1 MRRELRW
8 PAAVLL
14 AIPFAG
20 CMSPEQRAA
29 KKQTQEFEAKQQEL
43 VASLT
48 NKPAPNFELT
58 ALDGPKVKLSDFRG
72 KPVLLAFFAY
82 G

>member
-1 MRRELRW
+1 ML
-8 PAAVLL
+8 AV
-14 AIPFAG
+14 AVVG
-20 CMSPEQRAA
+20 CASPEQRAA
-29 KKQTQEFEAKQQEL
+29 KKEMREFEARQREL

-48 NKPAPNFELT
+48 NKPAPDFELT

>member
-1 MRRELRW
+1 MKRKLRW
-8 PAAVLL
+8 SAAVLW
-14 AIPFAG
+14 AIAFVG
-20 CMSPEQRAA
+20 CMSPEERAA
-29 KKQTQEFEAKQQEL
+29 KKQEKEFEAKQREL
-43 VASLT
+43 VAGLT

>member
-1 MRRELRW
+1 MERKLRW
-8 PAAVLL
+8 LAAALL
-14 AIPFAG
+14 VIAFVG
-20 CMSPEQRAA
+20 CVSPEQRAA
-29 KKQTQEFEAKQQEL
+29 KKQMQEFEGKQREL

-48 NKPAPNFELT
+48 NKPAPSFELT
-58 ALDGPKVKLSDFRG
+58 ALDGAKVKLSDFRG

>member
-1 MRRELRW
+1 MIRKLRW
-8 PAAVLL
+8 SAAVLL
-14 AIPFAG
+14 TIPLIG
-20 CMSPEQRAA
+20 CASPEERAA
-29 KKQTQEFEAKQQEL
+29 KKQEQEFEARQREL

-58 ALDGPKVKLSDFRG
+58 ALDGAKVKLSDFRG

>member
-1 MRRELRW
+1 MERKLRRL
-8 PAAVLL
+8 AAALL
-14 AIPFAG
+14 AVALVG
-20 CMSPEQRAA
+20 CASPEERAA
-29 KKQTQEFEAKQQEL
+29 RKQTQEFEAKQQEL
-43 VASLT
+43 VANLT